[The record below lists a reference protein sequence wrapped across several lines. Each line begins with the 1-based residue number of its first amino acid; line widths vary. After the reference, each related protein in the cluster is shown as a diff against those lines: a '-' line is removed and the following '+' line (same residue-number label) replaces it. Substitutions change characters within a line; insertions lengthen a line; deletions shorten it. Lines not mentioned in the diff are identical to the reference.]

1 MLDRHAPTRI
11 QGAKGFYEFVS
22 QGMEREGKS
31 PRQRRPASSLSTFNF
46 ELSTSLMKDAPGTRD
61 YDWWLLAILAA
72 ICALG
77 VVEIYSAT
85 HGSSLAGMH
94 MKQVRWLVIGFAL
107 MFALSRLDYH
117 LILDQ
122 APILYLLGVTAL
134 VAVLLVGHTRF
145 GAKRWISIPAIGELL
160 QVSELVKLIIIIVL
174 ARFFAEVRSDQLDLR
189 DLIKA
194 GLLVGVPLVLILKQP
209 DLGTALVLI
218 PLLVVGAFLAGL
230 QWQHAAAF
238 SLAGILLVGAVFYP
252 PVSRRIL
259 KPYQRERITSFLH
272 PEEDAKGSGYQILQ
286 SKIAVGSGGFWGK
299 GFEHGS
305 QNQLGYIP
313 VRYSDFIMSA
323 WAEEQGFKG
332 VLLALGLY
340 MALLLRLVQNAQRAK
355 DRAGMFLVMGVA
367 AALGF
372 HVLVNVA
379 MVIGA
384 MPVTGIPLPL
394 MSYGGSATLFVFLA
408 IGLVMNVRIRR
419 FVN

>member
-1 MLDRHAPTRI
+1 MRD
-11 QGAKGFYEFVS
+11 G
-22 QGMEREGKS
+22 
-31 PRQRRPASSLSTFNF
+31 
-46 ELSTSLMKDAPGTRD
+46 PGTRD
-61 YDWWLLAILAA
+61 YDWWLIAILAA
-72 ICALG
+72 ICAVG

-85 HGSSLAGMH
+85 HGSSLSGMH
-94 MKQVRWLVIGFAL
+94 LKQLRWLGVGLIL

-122 APILYLLGVTAL
+122 APILYLVGLAAL
-134 VAVLLVGHTRF
+134 SAVLLFGHTRF
-145 GAKRWISIPAIGELL
+145 GAKRWLPVLGEFL

-174 ARFFAEVRSDQLDLR
+174 ARFFAEVHAERLSLQ

-194 GLLVGVPLVLILKQP
+194 GLIVGIPLALILKQP
-209 DLGTALVLI
+209 DLGTALVLM
-218 PLLVVGAFLAGL
+218 PMLVVGAFLGGL
-230 QWQHAAAF
+230 QWKHAAVFA
-238 SLAGILLVGAVFYP
+238 LIGLVVIGSVFYP
-252 PVSRRIL
+252 PVSRHIL

-272 PEEDAKGSGYQILQ
+272 PEDDAKGSGYQLLQ

-299 GFEHGS
+299 GFGNGS

-332 VLLALGLY
+332 VLVALGLY

-408 IGLVMNVRIRR
+408 IGLVMNVRLRR

>member
-1 MLDRHAPTRI
+1 
-11 QGAKGFYEFVS
+11 
-22 QGMEREGKS
+22 
-31 PRQRRPASSLSTFNF
+31 
-46 ELSTSLMKDAPGTRD
+46 
-61 YDWWLLAILAA
+61 
-72 ICALG
+72 
-77 VVEIYSAT
+77 
-85 HGSSLAGMH
+85 
-94 MKQVRWLVIGFAL
+94 
-107 MFALSRLDYH
+107 
-117 LILDQ
+117 
-122 APILYLLGVTAL
+122 
-134 VAVLLVGHTRF
+134 
-145 GAKRWISIPAIGELL
+145 
-160 QVSELVKLIIIIVL
+160 L
-174 ARFFAEVRSDQLDLR
+174 ARFFAEVRSDELSLP

-194 GLLVGVPLVLILKQP
+194 GLIVGLPLGLILLQP
-209 DLGTALVLI
+209 DLGTALVLM

-230 QWQHAAAF
+230 QWKHAAAIT
-238 SLAGILLVGAVFYP
+238 LIGVLMLPVGWHV
-252 PVSRRIL
+252 L
-259 KPYQRERITSFLH
+259 KPYQKERVTSFLH
-272 PEEDAKGSGYQILQ
+272 PENDAKGSGYQVLQ

-299 GFEHGS
+299 GFGNGT

-408 IGLVMNVRIRR
+408 IGLVMNVRLRR

>member
-1 MLDRHAPTRI
+1 MI
-11 QGAKGFYEFVS
+11 
-22 QGMEREGKS
+22 
-31 PRQRRPASSLSTFNF
+31 
-46 ELSTSLMKDAPGTRD
+46 KDGPGTTTRD

-72 ICALG
+72 ICTLG
-77 VVEIYSAT
+77 VIEIYSAT

-94 MKQVRWLVIGFAL
+94 MKQLRWLGIGL
-107 MFALSRLDYH
+107 VVMFVVSRIDYH

-122 APILYLLGVTAL
+122 APILYLIGVAAL
-134 VAVLLVGHTRF
+134 VAVLLFGHTRF
-145 GAKRWISIPAIGELL
+145 GAKRWIPFLGEFL
-160 QVSELVKLIIIIVL
+160 QVSELVKLIIIVAL
-174 ARFFAEVRSDQLDLR
+174 ARFFAEVSTEELSLR

-194 GLLVGVPLVLILKQP
+194 GLVVGLPLVLILKQP
-209 DLGTALVLI
+209 DLGTALVLV

-230 QWQHAAAF
+230 QWQHAAVF
-238 SLAGILLVGAVFYP
+238 SLAGILLVAAVFYP

-259 KPYQRERITSFLH
+259 KPYQRDRITSFLH
-272 PEEDAKGSGYQILQ
+272 PEEDAKGSGYQLLQ

-299 GFEHGS
+299 GFGNGT

-332 VLLALGLY
+332 VLFALGLY

-408 IGLVMNVRIRR
+408 IGLVMNVRLRR

>member
-1 MLDRHAPTRI
+1 
-11 QGAKGFYEFVS
+11 
-22 QGMEREGKS
+22 
-31 PRQRRPASSLSTFNF
+31 
-46 ELSTSLMKDAPGTRD
+46 MKDGPGTRD
-61 YDWWLLAILAA
+61 YDWWLIAILAA
-72 ICALG
+72 ICTIG

-94 MKQVRWLVIGFAL
+94 MKQVRWLIVGAIL
-107 MFALSRLDYH
+107 MFVLSRIDYH
-117 LILDQ
+117 LILEQ
-122 APILYLLGVTAL
+122 AWLLYLLGVIAL

-145 GAKRWISIPAIGELL
+145 GAKRWIPVMGEFL
-160 QVSELVKLIIIIVL
+160 QVSELVKLIIIIWV
-174 ARFFAEVRSDQLDLR
+174 ARFFAEVRSDDLSLQ
-189 DLIKA
+189 DLIKG
-194 GLLVGVPLVLILKQP
+194 GLFVGVPLGLILKQP
-209 DLGTALVLI
+209 DLGTALALMPVLA
-218 PLLVVGAFLAGL
+218 VGAFLAGL
-230 QWQHAAAF
+230 QWRHAAIIT
-238 SLAGILLVGAVFYP
+238 LAGVLLVGSVFFP
-252 PVSRRIL
+252 PVSRHIL
-259 KPYQRERITSFLH
+259 KPYQRDRITSFLH
-272 PEEDAKGSGYQILQ
+272 PENDPKGSGYQLLQ
-286 SKIAVGSGGFWGK
+286 SQIAVGSGGFWGK
-299 GFEHGS
+299 GFGNGS

-332 VLLALGLY
+332 VIVALGLY

-408 IGLVMNVRIRR
+408 IGLVMNVRLRR

>member
-1 MLDRHAPTRI
+1 MR
-11 QGAKGFYEFVS
+11 
-22 QGMEREGKS
+22 
-31 PRQRRPASSLSTFNF
+31 
-46 ELSTSLMKDAPGTRD
+46 DAPGTRD
-61 YDWWLLAILAA
+61 YDWWLIAILMT
-72 ICALG
+72 ICTLG
-77 VVEIYSAT
+77 VIEIYSAT
-85 HGSSLAGMH
+85 HGSALAGMH
-94 MKQVRWLVIGFAL
+94 NRQIRWLVVGFIL
-107 MFALSRLDYH
+107 MFVLSRLDYH

-122 APILYLLGVTAL
+122 AWLLYLVGVIAL
-134 VAVLLVGHTRF
+134 IAVLLVGHTRF
-145 GAKRWISIPAIGELL
+145 GAKRWIPILGEFL
-160 QVSELVKLIIIIVL
+160 QVSELVKLIIIIWL
-174 ARFFAEVRSDQLDLR
+174 ARFFAEVRTDELSLR

-194 GLLVGVPLVLILKQP
+194 GLLVGLPLGLILKQP
-209 DLGTALVLI
+209 DLGTALVLV
-218 PLLVVGAFLAGL
+218 PLLVVGAFLGGL
-230 QWQHAAAF
+230 QWQHAAIF
-238 SLAGILLVGAVFYP
+238 SLAGVLLIGSVFYP
-252 PVSRRIL
+252 PVSRHIL

-272 PEEDAKGSGYQILQ
+272 PEEDAKGAGYQLLQ

-299 GFEHGS
+299 GFGNGS

-332 VLLALGLY
+332 VLLAVGLY
-340 MALLLRLVQNAQRAK
+340 MAVLLRLVQNAQRAK

-408 IGLVMNVRIRR
+408 IGLVMNVRLRR

>member
-1 MLDRHAPTRI
+1 
-11 QGAKGFYEFVS
+11 
-22 QGMEREGKS
+22 
-31 PRQRRPASSLSTFNF
+31 
-46 ELSTSLMKDAPGTRD
+46 MKDAPGTRD
-61 YDWWLLAILAA
+61 YDWWLLVILAT

-77 VVEIYSAT
+77 VIEIYSAT
-85 HGSSLAGMH
+85 HGSVLAGMH
-94 MKQVRWLVIGFAL
+94 MKQLRWIIVGTIL
-107 MFALSRLDYH
+107 MFALSRVDYH
-117 LILDQ
+117 IILDQ
-122 APILYLLGVTAL
+122 APILYLIGLVAL

-145 GAKRWISIPAIGELL
+145 GAKRWIPVPVLGEFL

-174 ARFFAEVRSDQLDLR
+174 ARFFAEVRTDELSLQ

-194 GLLVGVPLVLILKQP
+194 GLIVGLPLGLILKQP
-209 DLGTALVLI
+209 DLGTALVLV
-218 PLLVVGAFLAGL
+218 PMLVVGAFLAGL
-230 QWQHAAAF
+230 QWQHAAIF
-238 SLAGILLVGAVFYP
+238 SLAGILLVGSVFYP
-252 PVSRRIL
+252 PVSRHFL
-259 KPYQRERITSFLH
+259 KPYQRDRITSFLH
-272 PEEDAKGSGYQILQ
+272 PEDDAKGSGYQLLQ

-299 GFEHGS
+299 GFGNGT

-408 IGLVMNVRIRR
+408 IGLVMNVRLRR

>member
-1 MLDRHAPTRI
+1 
-11 QGAKGFYEFVS
+11 
-22 QGMEREGKS
+22 
-31 PRQRRPASSLSTFNF
+31 
-46 ELSTSLMKDAPGTRD
+46 MKDGPGTRD
-61 YDWWLLAILAA
+61 YDWWLIAILLA

-77 VVEIYSAT
+77 VLEIYSAT
-85 HGSSLAGMH
+85 HGSALAGMH
-94 MKQVRWLVIGFAL
+94 MKQVRWLIVGFIL

-122 APILYLLGVTAL
+122 APILYIIGVIAL
-134 VAVLLVGHTRF
+134 VAVLAVGHTRF
-145 GAKRWISIPAIGELL
+145 GAKRWIPILGEFL

-174 ARFFAEVRSDQLDLR
+174 ARFFAEVRTDELSLR

-209 DLGTALVLI
+209 DLGTALVLV

-230 QWQHAAAF
+230 QWQHAAVF
-238 SLAGILLVGAVFYP
+238 ILAGAMLVGAVFYP
-252 PVSRRIL
+252 PVSRHIL

-272 PEEDAKGSGYQILQ
+272 PEDDAKGSGYQLLQ

-299 GFEHGS
+299 GFGNGT

-323 WAEEQGFKG
+323 WAEEQGFRG
-332 VLLALGLY
+332 VLFALGLY

-408 IGLVMNVRIRR
+408 IGLVMNVRLRR

>member
-1 MLDRHAPTRI
+1 
-11 QGAKGFYEFVS
+11 
-22 QGMEREGKS
+22 
-31 PRQRRPASSLSTFNF
+31 
-46 ELSTSLMKDAPGTRD
+46 MKDAPGTRD
-61 YDWWLLAILAA
+61 YDWWLIAILAA
-72 ICALG
+72 ICAIG

-85 HGSSLAGMH
+85 HGSALAGMH
-94 MKQVRWLVIGFAL
+94 NKQIRWLVLGFVL
-107 MFALSRLDYH
+107 MFALSWLDYH

-122 APILYLLGVTAL
+122 AWLLYLVGLLAL

-145 GAKRWISIPAIGELL
+145 GAKRWIPILGEAF
-160 QVSELVKLIIIIVL
+160 QVSELVKLIIIIWL
-174 ARFFAEVRSDQLDLR
+174 ARFFAEVRTDELSLR

-194 GLLVGVPLVLILKQP
+194 GFLVALPLGLILKQP
-209 DLGTALVLI
+209 DLGTALVLV
-218 PLLVVGAFLAGL
+218 PLLVVGAFLGGL
-230 QWQHAAAF
+230 QWQHAAIF
-238 SLAGILLVGAVFYP
+238 SLAGALLVGSVFYP
-252 PVSRRIL
+252 PVSRHIL

-272 PEEDAKGSGYQILQ
+272 PEEDAKGSGYQLLQ

-408 IGLVMNVRIRR
+408 IGLVMNVRLRR

>member
-1 MLDRHAPTRI
+1 
-11 QGAKGFYEFVS
+11 
-22 QGMEREGKS
+22 
-31 PRQRRPASSLSTFNF
+31 
-46 ELSTSLMKDAPGTRD
+46 MKDVAGTRD
-61 YDWWLLAILAA
+61 YDWWMLAILAA
-72 ICALG
+72 ICTLG
-77 VVEIYSAT
+77 VIEIYST
-85 HGSSLAGMH
+85 TYGSALAGMH
-94 MKQVRWLVIGFAL
+94 TKQIRWLIIGTVL
-107 MFALSRLDYH
+107 MFVLSRLDYH
-117 LILDQ
+117 VIMDQ
-122 APILYLLGVTAL
+122 APWLYIGGIAAL
-134 VAVLLVGHTRF
+134 MAVLLVGHRRF
-145 GAKRWISIPAIGELL
+145 GAQRWIPILGEFF

-174 ARFFAEVRSDQLDLR
+174 ARFFAEVRTDELSLQDM
-189 DLIKA
+189 IKA
-194 GLLVGVPLVLILKQP
+194 GLLIGLPLALILKQP
-209 DLGTALVLI
+209 DLGTALVLLPMLI
-218 PLLVVGAFLAGL
+218 VGAFLAGL
-230 QWQHAAAF
+230 QWKHAAVIV
-238 SLAGILLVGAVFYP
+238 LIGVLMLPIGWRV
-252 PVSRRIL
+252 L
-259 KPYQRERITSFLH
+259 KPYQKERVTSFLH
-272 PEEDAKGSGYQILQ
+272 PEEDAKGSGYQVLQ

-299 GFEHGS
+299 GFRNGS

-355 DRAGMFLVMGVA
+355 DRAGMFLVMGVT

-408 IGLVMNVRIRR
+408 IGLVMNVRLRR

>member
-1 MLDRHAPTRI
+1 
-11 QGAKGFYEFVS
+11 
-22 QGMEREGKS
+22 
-31 PRQRRPASSLSTFNF
+31 
-46 ELSTSLMKDAPGTRD
+46 MKDGPGSRD

-77 VVEIYSAT
+77 VMEIYSAT
-85 HGSSLAGMH
+85 HGSVLAGMH
-94 MKQVRWLVIGFAL
+94 MKQVRWIIVGLVL

-122 APILYLLGVTAL
+122 APILYLIGVAALG
-134 VAVLLVGHTRF
+134 AVLLVGQRRF
-145 GAKRWISIPAIGELL
+145 GAKRWLPVLGEFL

-174 ARFFAEVRSDQLDLR
+174 ARFFAEVQTDELSLR

-194 GLLVGVPLVLILKQP
+194 GLLVGLPLGLILKQP
-209 DLGTALVLI
+209 DLGTALVLM

-230 QWQHAAAF
+230 QWQHAAIIT
-238 SLAGILLVGAVFYP
+238 LAGVLLIGSVFFP
-252 PVSRRIL
+252 PVSKHIL

-272 PEEDAKGSGYQILQ
+272 PEDDAKGSGYQLLQ

-299 GFEHGS
+299 GFGNGS

-408 IGLVMNVRIRR
+408 IGLVMNVRLRR

>member
-1 MLDRHAPTRI
+1 
-11 QGAKGFYEFVS
+11 
-22 QGMEREGKS
+22 
-31 PRQRRPASSLSTFNF
+31 
-46 ELSTSLMKDAPGTRD
+46 MKDAPGTRD

-77 VVEIYSAT
+77 VMEIYSAT
-85 HGSSLAGMH
+85 YGSSLEGMH
-94 MKQVRWLVIGFAL
+94 MKQVRWLIIGFAL

-122 APILYLLGVTAL
+122 APVLYLIGIVAL
-134 VAVLLVGHTRF
+134 IAVLAFGHTRF
-145 GAKRWISIPAIGELL
+145 GAKRWLPVLGEFL

-174 ARFFAEVRSDQLDLR
+174 ARFFAEVQSDELSLR

-194 GLLVGVPLVLILKQP
+194 GLLVGLPLVLILKQP
-209 DLGTALVLI
+209 DLGTALVLM

-230 QWQHAAAF
+230 QWQHA
-238 SLAGILLVGAVFYP
+238 SVITLVGVLLVGSVFFP
-252 PVSRRIL
+252 PVSKHIL

-272 PEEDAKGSGYQILQ
+272 PEDDAKGSGYQLLQ

-299 GFEHGS
+299 GFRNGS

-408 IGLVMNVRIRR
+408 IGLVMNVRLRR

>member
-1 MLDRHAPTRI
+1 
-11 QGAKGFYEFVS
+11 
-22 QGMEREGKS
+22 
-31 PRQRRPASSLSTFNF
+31 
-46 ELSTSLMKDAPGTRD
+46 MKDAPGSRD

-77 VVEIYSAT
+77 VLEIYSAT
-85 HGSSLAGMH
+85 HGSALAGMH
-94 MKQVRWLVIGFAL
+94 MKQLRWIGVGVVL
-107 MFALSRLDYH
+107 MIILSRLDYH

-122 APILYLLGVTAL
+122 APILYLIGVAAL
-134 VAVLLVGHTRF
+134 AAVLLVGQRRF
-145 GAKRWISIPAIGELL
+145 GAKRWLPVLGEFL

-174 ARFFAEVRSDQLDLR
+174 ARFFAEVQTDELSLR

-194 GLLVGVPLVLILKQP
+194 GLLVGLPLGLILKQP
-209 DLGTALVLI
+209 DLGTALVLM
-218 PLLVVGAFLAGL
+218 PLLVIGAFLAGL
-230 QWQHAAAF
+230 QWQHAAIIT
-238 SLAGILLVGAVFYP
+238 LAGVLLVGSVFFP
-252 PVSRRIL
+252 PVSKHIL

-272 PEEDAKGSGYQILQ
+272 PEDDAKGSGYQLLQ

-299 GFEHGS
+299 GFGNGS

-408 IGLVMNVRIRR
+408 IGLVMNVRLRR